1 MLGIVLGAIVV
12 IMLTIGTLVAGKKR
26 NPKKIGHL
34 FTLDDIF
41 LMERIYKKYP
51 PTVPQRPWIRFE
63 NDYSFLD
70 VAIPSEQIN
79 KWVILSETLKD
90 YQVIH
95 KETKNHCNTPMTK
108 QISEGYKQLLILSGL
123 YSGEALIVRKIT
135 QKDPVLEEIDELLA
149 GQTIS
154 ENSRNRLKELQ
165 SSIEQKLAS
174 NTVEKE
180 TEKEEEAIERFV
192 LAGKKYHGLE

>member
-12 IMLTIGTLVAGKKR
+12 SMLTIGILVAGKKR
-26 NPKKIGHL
+26 NPKKMGHL
-34 FTLDDIF
+34 FTLDDIY
-41 LMERIYKKYP
+41 LMREIHEKYP

-70 VAIPSEQIN
+70 VVIPSEQIN

-95 KETKNHCNTPMTK
+95 KDTKNYCNTPMTK
-108 QISEGYKQLLILSGL
+108 HISEGYKQLLILSGL
-123 YSGEALIVRKIT
+123 YAGEALIVKKIT
-135 QKDPVLEEIDELLA
+135 QKDPVLEEIDELLSS
-149 GQTIS
+149 QTIS
-154 ENSRNRLKELQ
+154 ESSRNRLKELQ
-165 SSIEQKLAS
+165 LSIEQKLLS

-180 TEKEEEAIERFV
+180 TEKEVEAIERFI